1 MILTQQPQAISG
13 VSPGHEAVI
22 EELYPSIAATAIGD
36 FLARLLDC
44 VPNRVWGM
52 KVSNLLFGLLAAP
65 IAVVVYLWMKVFGV
79 RYVVTN
85 RAVKIMNSMGFQ
97 LRQSV
102 DLSQISS
109 VDVDPDSR
117 MVFYQTGDVRLI
129 GSAGQTLMLLRGVP
143 RPERFCQVIHEACSS
158 RSQVASAMARIAAR
172 H

>member
-36 FLARLLDC
+36 FLARLLNC
-44 VPNRVWGM
+44 IPTRIWGM
-52 KVSNLLFGLLAAP
+52 RISNLLFGLLVAP
-65 IAVVVYLWMKVFGV
+65 LAVVVYLWMKVFGH

-85 RAVKIMNSMGFQ
+85 RAVKIVNSMGFR
-97 LRQSV
+97 LHQSV

-109 VDVDPDSR
+109 VDVDPDSL

-158 RSQVASAMARIAAR
+158 KSQVASAMARIAAR